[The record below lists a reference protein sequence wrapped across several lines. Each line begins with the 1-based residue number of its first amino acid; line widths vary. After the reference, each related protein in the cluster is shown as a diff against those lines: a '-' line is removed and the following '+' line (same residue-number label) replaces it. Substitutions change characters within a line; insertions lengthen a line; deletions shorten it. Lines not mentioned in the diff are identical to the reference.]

1 MDSCAD
7 FAALALRFEALGKK
21 DREAV
26 LAEFSAEDRR
36 LIEQALTDQ
45 LQASLEEADRR
56 RRTDRQFQAYSPWL
70 ADLIAEAVTNRS
82 DSTRLTQR
90 AALALAGQHR
100 AIIDLQPDDHNKG
113 LVGGARKIWRSLI
126 GDQPE
131 LQP

>member
-70 ADLIAEAVTNRS
+70 ADTRRS
-82 DSTRLTQR
+82 IREMV
-90 AALALAGQHR
+90 GF
-100 AIIDLQPDDHNKG
+100 IIKPFRIEG
-113 LVGGARKIWRSLI
+113 FRKDIQNLPI
-126 GDQPE
+126 GDNVRQI
-131 LQP
+131 QDTIYRQRMM